1 VAGLVAVGLT
11 AHSLAVLA
19 EGGDYLLDAAG
30 AAVAVLAI
38 RMSAR
43 ASGQDRR
50 PGRPSPTDLAALFN
64 CGWLL
69 LLEVLV
75 AAAAVVRLATRTPEV
90 HGLPMLVMSG
100 VAALAM
106 TIGAFVLHADN
117 DDDDGGS
124 DLSVAAVLLDTIA
137 DAAAAAGVAAT
148 GAIILATGGWYWLDP
163 AVALVIAVVVGYHA
177 AMLLRKVLRR
187 LRLTDL
193 GQDWAAARR
202 VGWCLCADG
211 ENVVGHVG
219 RGHLDHDLPRPGG
232 RDRSGNTEPIDL
244 G

>member
-1 VAGLVAVGLT
+1 MSRTQRLTLILVLNLGLVAGLVAVGLT

-38 RMSAR
+38 RVSAR

-50 PGRPSPTDLAALFN
+50 VGRLSPTDLAALFN
-64 CGWLL
+64 GGWLL

-75 AAAAVVRLATRTPEV
+75 ATGAVVRLVTRTPEV
-90 HGLPMLVMSG
+90 HGLPVLVMSG

-106 TIGAFVLHADN
+106 TIGAFVLHADT
-117 DDDDGGS
+117 DDDGGR

-137 DAAAAAGVAAT
+137 DAAAAAGVAAI

-163 AVALVIAVVVGYHA
+163 AVALVIAVVVGYQA
-177 AMLLRKVLRR
+177 AVLLRKVL
-187 LRLTDL
+187 L
-193 GQDWAAARR
+193 
-202 VGWCLCADG
+202 
-211 ENVVGHVG
+211 
-219 RGHLDHDLPRPGG
+219 RPGPPA
-232 RDRSGNTEPIDL
+232 R
-244 G
+244 

>member
-1 VAGLVAVGLT
+1 
-11 AHSLAVLA
+11 
-19 EGGDYLLDAAG
+19 
-30 AAVAVLAI
+30 VAVLAI
-38 RMSAR
+38 RVSAR

-75 AAAAVVRLATRTPEV
+75 AATAAVRLATRTPEV
-90 HGLPMLVMSG
+90 HGLPVLVMSG

-106 TIGAFVLHADN
+106 TIGAVVLHAD
-117 DDDDGGS
+117 DDDDDETGGR
-124 DLSVAAVLLDTIA
+124 DPSVAAVLLDTIA

-177 AMLLRKVLRR
+177 AVLLRKVVRR
-187 LRLTDL
+187 LTHR
-193 GQDWAAARR
+193 AAQVKSA
-202 VGWCLCADG
+202 G
-211 ENVVGHVG
+211 
-219 RGHLDHDLPRPGG
+219 
-232 RDRSGNTEPIDL
+232 
-244 G
+244 

>member
-1 VAGLVAVGLT
+1 MGAPYVSRTQRLTLILVLNLGLVAGLVAVGLT

-38 RMSAR
+38 RVSAR

-50 PGRPSPTDLAALFN
+50 VGRLGPTDLAALFN
-64 CGWLL
+64 GGWLL

-75 AAAAVVRLATRTPEV
+75 AAGAVVRLVTRTPEV
-90 HGLPMLVMSG
+90 HGLPVLVMSG

-106 TIGAFVLHADN
+106 TIGAFVLHADTD
-117 DDDDGGS
+117 DDDDGGR

-148 GAIILATGGWYWLDP
+148 GAIILATGGCYWLDP
-163 AVALVIAVVVGYHA
+163 AVALVIAVVVGYQA
-177 AMLLRKVLRR
+177 AVLLRKVL
-187 LRLTDL
+187 L
-193 GQDWAAARR
+193 
-202 VGWCLCADG
+202 
-211 ENVVGHVG
+211 
-219 RGHLDHDLPRPGG
+219 RPGPPA
-232 RDRSGNTEPIDL
+232 R
-244 G
+244 

>member
-1 VAGLVAVGLT
+1 MSRTQRLTLILVLNLGLVAGLVAVGLT

-38 RMSAR
+38 RVSAR

-50 PGRPSPTDLAALFN
+50 VGRLSPTDLAALFN
-64 CGWLL
+64 GGWLL

-75 AAAAVVRLATRTPEV
+75 AAGAVVRLVTRTPEV
-90 HGLPMLVMSG
+90 HGLPVLVMSG

-106 TIGAFVLHADN
+106 TIGAFVLHADTD
-117 DDDDGGS
+117 DDDDGGR

-163 AVALVIAVVVGYHA
+163 AVALVIAVVVGYQA
-177 AMLLRKVLRR
+177 AVLLRKVL
-187 LRLTDL
+187 L
-193 GQDWAAARR
+193 
-202 VGWCLCADG
+202 
-211 ENVVGHVG
+211 
-219 RGHLDHDLPRPGG
+219 RPGSPA
-232 RDRSGNTEPIDL
+232 RSGNCPPS
-244 G
+244 